1 MITIQTNLIPTPP
14 PEKDTMKL
22 QDMTPLS
29 KEEINELQVDAILRK
44 MAELDEALY
53 EINQVLI
60 EANENYYRAKKQL
73 EDAKNLKSIIV
84 ERARNLKAI
93 ANSA

>member
-1 MITIQTNLIPTPP
+1 M
-14 PEKDTMKL
+14 
-22 QDMTPLS
+22 
-29 KEEINELQVDAILRK
+29 
-44 MAELDEALY
+44 
-53 EINQVLI
+53 I

>member
-1 MITIQTNLIPTPP
+1 
-14 PEKDTMKL
+14 MKL
-22 QDMTPLS
+22 NEMTPLS

-44 MAELDEALY
+44 MGELDEALY
-53 EINQVLI
+53 EINQVMI

>member
-1 MITIQTNLIPTPP
+1 MQ
-14 PEKDTMKL
+14 L
-22 QDMTPLS
+22 QDIKPLTKS
-29 KEEINELQVDAILRK
+29 EINELQVDAVLRK

-53 EINQVLI
+53 EINRVMI

>member
-1 MITIQTNLIPTPP
+1 MKILQNINSSNTP

-22 QDMTPLS
+22 NEMTPLS

-44 MAELDEALY
+44 MGELDEALY

>member
-1 MITIQTNLIPTPP
+1 MQ
-14 PEKDTMKL
+14 L
-22 QDMTPLS
+22 QDIKPLTKS
-29 KEEINELQVDAILRK
+29 EINELQVDAVLRK

-53 EINQVLI
+53 EINRVMI
-60 EANENYYRAKKQL
+60 EANENYYRAKQVL
-73 EDAKNLKSIIV
+73 DDAKNLKSIIV